1 MASGPDA
8 ARPALSVIVPA
19 WNEARRI
26 GATLERLRG
35 WLTAR
40 YPDTEILVV
49 DDGSR
54 DETSTIAAAS
64 GATVL
69 RLPSNRGK
77 GAAVREGMLYARG
90 AIRLMSDA
98 DLSTPIEELPRFLGA
113 IQSGA
118 DVVIGS
124 RSLTGSRI
132 LRHQPWYREQLGR
145 QFNRI
150 VQATLMRGI
159 IDTQCGFKCLT
170 ADAAQRIF
178 SRSRI
183 DGFAFDVELLLIARR
198 LGLQVAELPVQ
209 WIDHPDSRV
218 GPLRDSSRM
227 LAELARIGWYDR
239 QGGYR

>member
-8 ARPALSVIVPA
+8 ARPTLSVIVPA

-26 GATLERLRG
+26 GATLERLHG

-64 GATVL
+64 
-69 RLPSNRGK
+69 
-77 GAAVREGMLYARG
+77 GMLYARG

-198 LGLQVAELPVQ
+198 LSLQVAELPVQ